1 MSKNSTSSTDK
12 LSFWNVL
19 HFHWQHAMRFP
30 RLVIT
35 SFVIG
40 PITLILDRYIAPLL
54 IASVLLGIQH
64 GTVSFA
70 SSWWLIIG
78 YVLLQIISQ
87 VVGYRISMY
96 AMWGVQVLGA
106 RNIYNEVYAQLSRQ
120 SLDFYNDNFA
130 GSLVSR
136 INKLTGAF
144 MNFWNMIIFQI
155 MFAGTVVVAT
165 IVATAFILWQYSLII
180 AALVALF
187 VIASYFGTRFMRP
200 RQKARSKAYTQ
211 ISARLSD
218 SISNMFAVK
227 IDSREKYESSLLSS
241 SVDIMTQKEF
251 RVRKGV
257 MTMSSIYS
265 SIIATMRIAV
275 LVASIWAVE
284 QGIANTAMI
293 YLILTYTF
301 NVIEELKNITTTFRE
316 VYQITG
322 DSEEIL
328 EDLAKPVS
336 VQDTASSE
344 LKVSQASIT
353 FDNVTF
359 RHSEQSEALFDNFSL
374 DIPHGQKVGIVGVS
388 GAGKTTFTK
397 LLMRFIDPQ
406 EGSVRIDGTDVSS
419 VALRSLHDAIAY
431 VPQEPLLF
439 HRSLYENIGY
449 SRPDATNSE
458 IESAAKRAHAD
469 TFIASLADGYNTLVG
484 ERGVK
489 LSGGQRQRV
498 AIARAILKDAPIL
511 ILDEA
516 TSALDSESELLI
528 QKAIENLWRHKT
540 TIVVAHRLSTIAKL
554 DRIIVLENGKIIE
567 DGTHSELLKRSGT
580 YAKLWNHQSGGFI
593 EE

>member
-1 MSKNSTSSTDK
+1 MSKEATPFADK
-12 LSFWNVL
+12 MSFWKIL

-30 RLVIT
+30 KLVIT
-35 SFVIG
+35 SFVVG
-40 PITLILDRYIAPLL
+40 PITLILDRYVAPLL

-70 SSWWLIIG
+70 SSWWLILG

-87 VVGYRISMY
+87 IIGYRISMY

-106 RNIYNEVYAQLSRQ
+106 RNIYNEIYAQLSRQ

-136 INKLTGAF
+136 INKLAGAF
-144 MNFWNMIIFQI
+144 MSFWNMIIFQI
-155 MFAGTVVVAT
+155 MFVTTVVIAT

-180 AALVALF
+180 MVLVVLF
-187 VIASYFGTRFMRP
+187 VITSYFGTRFMRP

-227 IDSREKYESSLLSS
+227 IDSREEYESSMLAH
-241 SVDIMTQKEF
+241 SVDVMTQKEF
-251 RVRKGV
+251 KVRKGV
-257 MTMSSIYS
+257 MTMSSVYS

-275 LVASIWAVE
+275 LIASIWAVE

-293 YLILTYTF
+293 YLLLTYTF

-328 EDLAKPVS
+328 DDLSRPINVR
-336 VQDTASSE
+336 DTASSK
-344 LKVSQASIT
+344 LIVSQAHIT

-359 RHSEQSEALFDNFSL
+359 RHSEQSEALFNNFTL

-406 EGSVRIDGTDVSS
+406 EGSVRIDNEDISS
-419 VALRSLHDAIAY
+419 VTLRSLHDAVAY

-449 SRPDATNSE
+449 SRPDATNRE
-458 IESAAKRAHAD
+458 IESAAKKAHAD
-469 TFIASLADGYNTLVG
+469 TFISGLANGYNTLVG

-554 DRIIVLENGKIIE
+554 DRIIVLDNGKIIE
-567 DGTHSELLKRSGT
+567 DGTHSELLKHSGT
-580 YAKLWNHQSGGFI
+580 YAKLWSHQSGGFI

>member
-1 MSKNSTSSTDK
+1 
-12 LSFWNVL
+12 
-19 HFHWQHAMRFP
+19 
-30 RLVIT
+30 
-35 SFVIG
+35 
-40 PITLILDRYIAPLL
+40 
-54 IASVLLGIQH
+54 
-64 GTVSFA
+64 
-70 SSWWLIIG
+70 
-78 YVLLQIISQ
+78 
-87 VVGYRISMY
+87 
-96 AMWGVQVLGA
+96 MWGVQIFGA

-136 INKLTGAF
+136 INKLAGAF
-144 MNFWNMIIFQI
+144 INFWNMIIFQI
-155 MFAGTVVVAT
+155 MFAVTVVVAT

-180 AALVALF
+180 ALLVTLF

-218 SISNMFAVK
+218 SISNMFAIK
-227 IDSREKYESSLLSS
+227 IDSREKYEASLLKS
-241 SVDIMTQKEF
+241 SVDDMVQKEF
-251 RVRKGV
+251 QVRRGV

-265 SIIATMRIAV
+265 SIIAAMRIAV
-275 LVASIWAVE
+275 LIASIWAVE

-336 VQDTASSE
+336 VQDTASAE
-344 LKVSQASIT
+344 LRVTNAQIK
-353 FDNVTF
+353 FDNLAF
-359 RHSEQSEALFDNFSL
+359 SHEAQPGALFDNFTL
-374 DIPHGQKVGIVGVS
+374 EIPHGQKIGIVGAS

-406 EGSVRIDGTDVSS
+406 EGTIKIDGTDISS
-419 VALRSLHDAIAY
+419 VSLRSLHDAIAY

-439 HRSLYENIGY
+439 HRSLSENIGY
-449 SRPDATNSE
+449 SRPDATHAQ
-458 IESAAKRAHAD
+458 IRAAAKKAHAD
-469 TFIASLADGYNTLVG
+469 EFIAGLSLGYNTLVG

-540 TIVVAHRLSTIAKL
+540 TIVIAHRLSTIAKL

-567 DGTHSELLKRSGT
+567 DGTHAELLKKKGT
-580 YAKLWNHQSGGFI
+580 YAKLWSHQSGGFI

>member
-1 MSKNSTSSTDK
+1 MEKEK
-12 LSFWNVL
+12 LSLWGVL
-19 HFHWQHAMRFP
+19 AFHWRHAMRFP
-30 RLVIT
+30 KLVAVSLI
-35 SFVIG
+35 VG
-40 PITLILDRYIAPLL
+40 PVTLILDRYIAPLL
-54 IASVLLGIQH
+54 IASVLLSIQH

-70 SSWWLIIG
+70 SSWWLIFG

-87 VVGYRISMY
+87 VIGYRISMY
-96 AMWGVQVLGA
+96 AMWGVQIFGA

-136 INKLTGAF
+136 INKLAGAF
-144 MNFWNMIIFQI
+144 INFWNMIIFQI
-155 MFAGTVVVAT
+155 MFAVTVVVAT

-180 AALVALF
+180 ALLVTLF

-218 SISNMFAVK
+218 SISNMFAIK
-227 IDSREKYESSLLSS
+227 IDSREKYEASLLKS
-241 SVDIMTQKEF
+241 SVDDMVQKEF
-251 RVRKGV
+251 QVRRGV

-265 SIIATMRIAV
+265 SIIAAMRIAV
-275 LVASIWAVE
+275 LIASIWAVE

-336 VQDTASSE
+336 VQDTASAE
-344 LKVSQASIT
+344 LRVTNAQIK
-353 FDNVTF
+353 FDNLAF
-359 RHSEQSEALFDNFSL
+359 SHEAQPGALFDNFTL
-374 DIPHGQKVGIVGVS
+374 EIPHGQKIGIVGAS

-406 EGSVRIDGTDVSS
+406 EGTIKIDGTDISS
-419 VALRSLHDAIAY
+419 VSLRSLHDAIAY

-439 HRSLYENIGY
+439 HRSLSENIGY
-449 SRPDATNSE
+449 SRPDATHAQ
-458 IESAAKRAHAD
+458 IRAAAKKAHAD
-469 TFIASLADGYNTLVG
+469 EFIAGLSLGYNTLVG

-540 TIVVAHRLSTIAKL
+540 TIVIAHRLSTIAKL

-567 DGTHSELLKRSGT
+567 DGTHSELLKKKGT
-580 YAKLWNHQSGGFI
+580 YAKLWSHQSGGFI